1 MERVLILI
9 TSLDRGGAETM
20 IMNYYRHM
28 DRSKVQFDFLV
39 NRPQEGAYEKEI
51 RELGGHIYRMGPMYP
66 LQFHKYKK
74 DFRNFL
80 HQHPEYRII
89 HSHLEER
96 SYFPL
101 RIAKEEG
108 IPVRI
113 AHAHAEYHG
122 FNAKKIFRDYF
133 RFRLKPYPTHRFT
146 CSVSAA
152 RWLYGNKIMEEN
164 KFTIIPNAID
174 SKKYRYSKDVRD
186 RIREELGIGDDT
198 LLLGTVGR
206 LSAEKNQEFLFD
218 VLKELLDAGRNAK
231 LLLVGDGP
239 ERTPLEEAAETL
251 GIQDQVIFTGSV
263 PNVPDYLQAMDVFIF
278 PSFNE
283 GLGMALIEAQAGG
296 LPSIAS
302 DTVPR
307 AANISGTVEYL
318 PIDNAHTW
326 ADAIQKMKAG
336 VRIPVPENLLSS
348 HGFEIQEEA
357 NKLQGFY
364 LTALEP
370 GNQNHS

>member
-51 RELGGHIYRMGPMYP
+51 RELGGRIYRMGPMYP

-80 HQHPEYRII
+80 RQHPEYRII

-133 RFRLKPYPTHRFT
+133 RFRLKPYPTHCFT

-152 RWLYGNKIMEEN
+152 RWLYGNKIVDEN

-186 RIREELGIGDDT
+186 KIREELGIGDDT

-218 VLKELLDAGRNAK
+218 VLKELLDAGHNAK

-263 PNVPDYLQAMDVFIF
+263 PNVPDYLQAMDVFMF

-302 DTVPR
+302 NTVPR

-348 HGFEIQEEA
+348 CGFEIQEEA
-357 NKLQGFY
+357 NKLQDFY